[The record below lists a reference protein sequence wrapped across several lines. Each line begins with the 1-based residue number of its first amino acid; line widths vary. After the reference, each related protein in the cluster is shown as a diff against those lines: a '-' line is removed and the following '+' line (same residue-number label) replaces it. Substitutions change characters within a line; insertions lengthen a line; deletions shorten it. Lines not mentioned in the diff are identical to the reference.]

1 MIVDEK
7 DADGL
12 KNTERLF
19 LHLTSFVV
27 QFRTTIKSQG
37 VSAFRPAI
45 FYLGRSPVLVG
56 FLRGRIFGCPRGKA
70 WR

>member
-1 MIVDEK
+1 MKEFCIDRCSVHARDRIEIPMIVDEK

-45 FYLGRSPVLVG
+45 F
-56 FLRGRIFGCPRGKA
+56 I
-70 WR
+70 